1 MKFYSNVFEK
11 IISLENLFTAFD
23 EFKKDKQNKS
33 DVLFFEW
40 ELEKN
45 IVGLHRDLK
54 YHRYKHGVYSRFRIC
69 DPKPRIIHKAAVRD
83 RVLHHAIFR
92 VLNPLFER
100 CFISQ
105 SFSCR
110 VGKGTHKG
118 VNTLVKVLRRIS
130 RNSTR
135 ICFILKC
142 DIKKIF
148 ASVDHSILIEII
160 KKKIK
165 DHKAI
170 WLVEEIVESF
180 PLDCQIESPST
191 SLRVYEREGVKFNPQ
206 QSSLFA
212 RHGLPIGNLTSQLFA
227 NIYLNEFD
235 YFVKHKLR
243 VKNYVRYTDD
253 FVVVGDNKA

>member
-69 DPKPRIIHKAAVRD
+69 DPKPRIIHKTAVRD
-83 RVLHHAIFR
+83 RVLHHAVFR

-118 VNTLVKVLRRIS
+118 VNTLAKVLRRIS

-135 ICFILKC
+135 ICFTLKC
-142 DIKKIF
+142 DIKKFF
-148 ASVDHSILIEII
+148 ASADHLILLEII

-165 DHKAI
+165 DQETI
-170 WLVEEIVESF
+170 RLINEIVESF
-180 PLDCQIESPST
+180 PPENQFESPST
-191 SLRVYEREGVKFNPQ
+191 SLRIYERESKIQSATVITFREARFADRQFNQPAFREY
-206 QSSLFA
+206 LFK
-212 RHGLPIGNLTSQLFA
+212 RTRLFC
-227 NIYLNEFD
+227 
-235 YFVKHKLR
+235 K
-243 VKNYVRYTDD
+243 T
-253 FVVVGDNKA
+253 